1 MVSVL
6 FEPFRLGSVEVKN
19 RFVRSATYECMC
31 GRDGRVTPQLIKLYS
46 TLAKG
51 EIGVIITGHMFVSRE
66 GRGGPGQIAIT
77 DDDCIPGLSQLAETI
92 RSRGSLAVF
101 QINHAGCQT
110 MRKFTGGYPP
120 RAPSGHLRDPLLFS
134 KARPLTSGEIERI
147 IADFARAAG
156 RAVAAGADGI
166 QVHAA
171 HGYLISEFLS
181 PFFNHRDDQWGG
193 SRDNRFRF
201 LAEVVSAVRREIGST
216 PLLLVKI
223 NVNDFTPAP
232 GVTPELAVDYARR
245 LSEMAVD
252 GVEISQ
258 GTTTR
263 GTIRM
268 IPGDVPVREL
278 ARFYP
283 WPLRWLMTPRIKA
296 ISAQASTATEAFPAS
311 AAPAVKSALGR
322 VPLLLVGG
330 LRRLAVMEEYVATG
344 AADLVSLCRPFIRQ
358 PLLVRR
364 LQSQGSEAARCK
376 SCNLCFAAVC
386 RQLPIR
392 CYAKGLP
399 AT

>member
-1 MVSVL
+1 MASVL
-6 FEPFRLGSVEVKN
+6 FEPFRLGTVEVKN

-31 GRDGRVTPQLIKLYS
+31 GRDGKVTPQLIKLYS

-51 EIGVIITGHMFVSRE
+51 EIGVIITGHMYVSGE

-77 DDDCIPGLSQLAETI
+77 DDDCIPDLSMLAEAI
-92 RSRGSLAVF
+92 RSRGSRAVF
-101 QINHAGCQT
+101 QISHAGCQT
-110 MRKFTGGYPP
+110 MKRFTGYPP

-134 KARPLTSGEIERI
+134 KARPLTCAEIERI
-147 IADFARAAG
+147 IADFAAAAG
-156 RAVAAGADGI
+156 RAMAAGADGI
-166 QVHAA
+166 QLHAA
-171 HGYLISEFLS
+171 HGYLISQFLS

-201 LAEVVSAVRREIGST
+201 LAEVVSAVRREIGSA
-216 PLLLVKI
+216 PLLLVKM
-223 NVNDFTPAP
+223 NVNDCTPAQ
-232 GVTPELAVDYARR
+232 GVTPELAVDYACR
-245 LSEMAVD
+245 LPEMAVD

-263 GTIRM
+263 GTFRM
-268 IPGDVPVREL
+268 IPGDAPVREL

-283 WPLRWLMTPRIKA
+283 WPLRWLMTSRIKTMA
-296 ISAQASTATEAFPAS
+296 AAQTSSTEASTAS
-311 AAPAVKSALGR
+311 AAPSIRAALGQ

-364 LQSQGSEAARCK
+364 LQSRDSDAASCK

-386 RQLPIR
+386 RQLPIG

-399 AT
+399 AA